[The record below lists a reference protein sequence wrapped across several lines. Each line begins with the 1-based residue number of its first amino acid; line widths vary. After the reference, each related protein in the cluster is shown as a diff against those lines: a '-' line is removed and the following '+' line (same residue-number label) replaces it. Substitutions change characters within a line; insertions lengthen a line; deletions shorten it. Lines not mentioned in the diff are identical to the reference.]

1 MIIKSLLAIIWFST
15 LLVVQTASAELGST
29 YVLESSTTGKS
40 SIDHKLTSR
49 SAEVLQAR
57 LASLGEPNAGVEQRG
72 NLRIVLTLS
81 RITAETAGMVKQALR
96 QSRLEF
102 RAVDEEA
109 QPGGS
114 IPRDAEIL
122 FESSISGPD
131 GKLKRTPYVLK
142 KQAVLSGDII
152 ASAETLPD
160 SYSQPQVYVILNEEG
175 AKSFAD
181 ITRRMTG
188 RRLAIVVD
196 NNVISAPSIK
206 ESISGGKLAI
216 TGSFSQQEADDIV
229 AALNSNYLPAEL
241 KVISQRDTAVT
252 MFHPP
257 AKSQEIAVEEA
268 RLSRLASEHENA
280 VKNADRNVQLYYN
293 NLISKQ
299 AYDNAQAAQELA
311 AANARES
318 RQRLKMLQYAARPR
332 FVLDSTPRTVAQ
344 KPQSTEPQQPPAPA
358 INAPADD
365 NAVAVVIG
373 IEKYQSLPAADY
385 VSTDA
390 ARVRDYLRSMGYQER
405 NIEFLSNERAT
416 FSRIR
421 RAFESWLPNRVNPQ
435 SRVTVYY
442 AGHGA
447 PDPQSGAAYIVPY
460 DGDPSYLKDTGYPL
474 KQLYERLETLPAKQ
488 VIVLI
493 DACFSGAGGRGAL
506 AAGARSLVRVEKTA
520 IRGDRL
526 AVLTS
531 TQGTQISTS
540 SPEKKQG
547 IFTYYLLE
555 ALQQGKRDLLS
566 AYAYLKPRV
575 EDEAKRLN
583 VEQSP
588 LLSPDAAS
596 LKGRFMFW

>member
-1 MIIKSLLAIIWFST
+1 MKIKSLLAIICCCT

-196 NNVISAPSIK
+196 NNVISAPRIN

-216 TGSFSQQEADDIV
+216 TGSYSQQEADDIV
-229 AALNSNYLPAEL
+229 SALSSNYLPAEL

-257 AKSQEIAVEEA
+257 AKSQEIAAEEA
-268 RLSRLASEHENA
+268 RLKRLVSEHEIA
-280 VKNADRNVQLYYN
+280 EKNANRSTQLYYEK
-293 NLISKQ
+293 LITKQ
-299 AYDNAQAAQELA
+299 AYDSAQAAQELT
-311 AANARES
+311 AANVRES
-318 RQRLKMLQYAARPR
+318 RQRLKMLQDAARPR
-332 FVLDSTPRTVAQ
+332 FVLDSTPQNVAQ
-344 KPQSTEPQQPPAPA
+344 KPQPAEQQPPAPA

-390 ARVRDYLRSMGYQER
+390 ARVRDYLRSMGYQDR

-421 RAFESWLPNRVNPQ
+421 RAFESWLPNRINPQ

-474 KQLYERLETLPAKQ
+474 KQLYERLETLQAKQ

-493 DACFSGAGGRGAL
+493 DACFSGAGGRSAL
-506 AAGARSLVRVEKTA
+506 ASGARSLVRVEKTA
-520 IRGDRL
+520 IRGERL

-596 LKGRFMFW
+596 LKGQFMFW